1 HAESAKKPNARSMR
15 VTATAYCQGGRTQ
28 SGVPAHSG
36 IIAADPRVL
45 PAGSIVKI
53 LDGPTTG
60 IYTVMDTGA
69 AIKGRRIDVYI
80 PSCARAKKFGRRT
93 VNVIVMR
100 RGWDP
105 AAGDSNER

>member
-1 HAESAKKPNARSMR
+1 M
-15 VTATAYCQGGRTQ
+15 V
-28 SGVPAHSG
+28 
-36 IIAADPRVL
+36 AADPRVL
-45 PAGSIVKI
+45 PEGSIVKI

-80 PSCARAKKFGRRT
+80 PSCARAKNFGRRT

-100 RGWDP
+100 RGW
-105 AAGDSNER
+105 